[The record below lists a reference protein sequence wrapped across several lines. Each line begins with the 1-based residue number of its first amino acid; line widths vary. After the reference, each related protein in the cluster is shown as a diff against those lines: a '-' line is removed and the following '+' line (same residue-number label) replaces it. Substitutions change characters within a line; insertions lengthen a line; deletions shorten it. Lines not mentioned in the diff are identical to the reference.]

1 MKVLLASDGQPPA
14 RRAQKVLEKLSR
26 RTGLD
31 VTVIAVASA
40 LEQAPPLQDW
50 SRNRVVEAEQ
60 VAEQTAAELRT
71 SGFDVTTL
79 TRAGS
84 PAEEILK
91 AIDDYDIDLTVIGS
105 GHRTW
110 LGSLI
115 LGSVSTHVL
124 HSSPSSV
131 LIVHEWL
138 QEPVTGRALVGVDG
152 SKEALRAA
160 ELFSR
165 FADPD
170 RCVVTT
176 MAVASNAHPVL
187 IPHPALTP
195 AYEPYDSNLQEDLIE
210 RASREAE
217 QASRV
222 LDDAG
227 FETTTLTNLGSAAN
241 VLLKEV
247 NSRRMDLVVVGSRG
261 IGPVRRTI
269 LGSVSDNVARHAA
282 GTLVARQSNVS
293 PVAYASNLDK
303 GHHQAGPSGTTNH
316 TV

>member
-1 MKVLLASDGQPPA
+1 MKILLATDGQPPA
-14 RRAQKVLEKLSR
+14 RRAQKVLEKLGR

-31 VTVIAVASA
+31 VTVIAVAGA
-40 LEQAPPLQDW
+40 FEDVPLLQDW
-50 SRNRVVEAEQ
+50 SRNRVAEAEQ
-60 VAEQTAAELRT
+60 VAELTATDLRI
-71 SGFDVTTL
+71 SGFDVTSV

-91 AIDDYDIDLTVIGS
+91 AIDDYDIDLTVLGS

-110 LGSLI
+110 LGSQI

-152 SKEALRAA
+152 SKEALRAT

-165 FADPD
+165 FADPG

-176 MAVASNAHPVL
+176 MAVASDAQPVL
-187 IPHPALTP
+187 IPHPAMAR
-195 AYEPYDSNLQEDLIE
+195 AYESYDSSLQEDLIE
-210 RASREAE
+210 RAGWEAE
-217 QASRV
+217 QASRI

-241 VLLKEV
+241 VLLKEAD
-247 NSRRMDLVVVGSRG
+247 SRRMDLVVVGSRG
-261 IGPVRRTI
+261 IGPVRRTV

-282 GTLVARQSNVS
+282 ATLVARQSNS
-293 PVAYASNLDK
+293 TPVA
-303 GHHQAGPSGTTNH
+303 
-316 TV
+316 